1 MPSSMIFASLVV
13 LWLLILVPAIARHR
27 QEVAR
32 PTVAALSGRVLER
45 PRRRHGPDVDSEL
58 EVDVDED
65 VDQVDEGHPTATR
78 TDHDDRDDPD
88 DIDDRD
94 DRDAGG
100 SDDRDGDRP
109 GEAYSDGRDD
119 RLDDHQADH
128 QADDYD
134 ADDYDGPESRDDDH
148 EADDDP
154 GVRGDDGWERPP
166 PRYRPGRGGFDPE
179 AAAVAAKA
187 RYAFRQRVVLSMLIV
202 AILSGVIAA
211 IAVPS
216 AWWLHGAVD
225 VLLIGYL
232 IYLRRQ
238 VRLEEAIRE
247 RRASRMAGTRRPRAA
262 DDPDLDEWARRGRE
276 AGRRPADDR
285 YDEDDYDDEG
295 YEADGYDADHDDAD
309 HDHDDDH
316 GRERR
321 ERVRGESS
329 ADAVEGEPALPRLR
343 PAPPPPLP
351 AGTALV
357 EATEDDPEL
366 HDLAGPA
373 RRDYRHAVGE

>member
-1 MPSSMIFASLVV
+1 MIFASLVV
-13 LWLLILVPAIARHR
+13 LWLLILVPAVARRR

-45 PRRRHGPDVDSEL
+45 PRRRHGPDVGSEL

-78 TDHDDRDDPD
+78 TDHDDDRDDDRD
-88 DIDDRD
+88 DID

-100 SDDRDGDRP
+100 SDDRDGDRR
-109 GEAYSDGRDD
+109 GEPYRDD
-119 RLDDHQADH
+119 RLDDRGGDG
-128 QADDYD
+128 
-134 ADDYDGPESRDDDH
+134 YDGPETRDDP

-154 GVRGDDGWERPP
+154 ADRDDDGWERPP

-211 IAVPS
+211 IAVPG

-225 VLLIGYL
+225 VLLVGYL

-276 AGRRPADDR
+276 ATRRPAGDR
-285 YDEDDYDDEG
+285 YDEDGYDDEG
-295 YEADGYDADHDDAD
+295 YEADGYDADHGDDAD
-309 HDHDDDH
+309 PDGDDH

-329 ADAVEGEPALPRLR
+329 AEAVEGEPALPRLL

>member
-1 MPSSMIFASLVV
+1 
-13 LWLLILVPAIARHR
+13 
-27 QEVAR
+27 
-32 PTVAALSGRVLER
+32 
-45 PRRRHGPDVDSEL
+45 
-58 EVDVDED
+58 
-65 VDQVDEGHPTATR
+65 
-78 TDHDDRDDPD
+78 
-88 DIDDRD
+88 
-94 DRDAGG
+94 
-100 SDDRDGDRP
+100 
-109 GEAYSDGRDD
+109 
-119 RLDDHQADH
+119 
-128 QADDYD
+128 
-134 ADDYDGPESRDDDH
+134 
-148 EADDDP
+148 
-154 GVRGDDGWERPP
+154 
-166 PRYRPGRGGFDPE
+166 
-179 AAAVAAKA
+179 
-187 RYAFRQRVVLSMLIV
+187 MLIV

-211 IAVPS
+211 IAVPG

-225 VLLIGYL
+225 VLLVGYL

-276 AGRRPADDR
+276 ATRRPAGDR
-285 YDEDDYDDEG
+285 YDEDGYDDEG
-295 YEADGYDADHDDAD
+295 YEADGYEELDGDADP
-309 HDHDDDH
+309 DDDH
-316 GRERR
+316 GPERR

-329 ADAVEGEPALPRLR
+329 ADAPEGEPALPRLR